1 MKFKALAAAVA
12 LLSTATVAQAEW
24 HDGNDDATATG
35 NGELLLVAFDDV
47 RKVSVVQDLG
57 GSYVEFFNNFNS
69 AYNFSSNLDPLFAST
84 FAGSN
89 AADIQWSVYANNYGY
104 ADAEGYNEPARFSQG
119 FMVTSNSTNVTID
132 RSIGNDFSHQDKISG
147 ALTVAVNSQLSGD
160 GDYSANDAFY
170 GDAANGQYAGAQAYY
185 GSDLLA
191 TVTFNVTGLS
201 TESLYFWNLL
211 TSQASNGELAGAD
224 IKALGQW
231 NLDLAGGTVSY
242 SAVPV
247 PAAVWL
253 LASGLLGLGAVS
265 RRRKA

>member
-12 LLSTATVAQAEW
+12 LMSTATVAQAEW
-24 HDGNDDATATG
+24 HDGFDEATAFG

-57 GSYVEFFNNFNS
+57 G
-69 AYNFSSNLDPLFAST
+69 AYLEMWDNRSNGGFTKDFDLNPLFASV
-84 FAGSN
+84 FATSN

-119 FMVTSNSTNVTID
+119 FMVTSNSANPTID
-132 RSIGNDFSHQDKISG
+132 RSIGNDISHQNVLPI
-147 ALTVAVNSQLSGD
+147 LSGNTNGAMGFD
-160 GDYSANDAFY
+160 GDYAINGAFAGNASNGLYAGTQAFY
-170 GDAANGQYAGAQAYY
+170 GT
-185 GSDLLA
+185 DLLGS
-191 TVTFNVTGLS
+191 VVFNTTALS
-201 TESLYFWNLL
+201 TESAFFWALL
-211 TSQASNGELAGAD
+211 TSQTSNGALAGSD
-224 IKALGQW
+224 NLIGSFS
-231 NLDLAGGTVSY
+231 LDLAGDNLHY